1 MASFLCWTICRKA
14 SGLKGVEALDIGL
27 GNHKEV
33 LDHGEAV
40 VEPMSAL
47 EGKRRHGGAPRPV
60 SMRGRESQLRQVV
73 ML

>member
-1 MASFLCWTICRKA
+1 MASFLCWTICHKA

-47 EGKRRHGGAPRPV
+47 EGKRRHGGV
-60 SMRGRESQLRQVV
+60 YEREGEPIKAGGHALSVYC
-73 ML
+73 